1 MNIIIANDY
10 KEMSKKAA
18 IIIANEIINKPN
30 SVLGLATGRTP
41 LGTYEEL
48 VELYRTGVV
57 DFSDVTTFNLDEYF
71 GIPQDNEYSYHYYMM
86 KNLFKHISINLERTY
101 IPNGMTEDIKAECQF
116 YDAKIEEM
124 GGIDLQLLGIGVNGH
139 IGFNE
144 PNIEFESKTHLVE
157 LDQETIGANAR
168 YFKSKNEVPKRAISM
183 GIKNIMQSKKILL
196 LATGKDKAD
205 AIVKTVEGNITPEVP
220 SSILQLHPNTILI
233 IDKQAASKLCFDK
246 KE

>member
-1 MNIIIANDY
+1 MNIIIVNDY

-48 VELYRTGVV
+48 VELYKMGTV
-57 DFSDVTTFNLDEYF
+57 DFSNVATFNLDEYY
-71 GIPQDNEYSYHYYMM
+71 GVSKENEYSYHYYMM
-86 KNLFKHISINLERTY
+86 HNLFKHIGINLERTY
-101 IPNGMTEDIKAECQF
+101 IPNGMAEDIIAECQS

-124 GGIDLQLLGIGVNGH
+124 GGIDLQLLGIGINGH

-144 PNIEFESKTHLVE
+144 PNIEFEAKTHLVE
-157 LDQETIGANAR
+157 LDQETISANAR
-168 YFKSKNEVPKRAISM
+168 YFNSKEEVPKKAISM

-196 LATGKDKAD
+196 LAAGEDKAD
-205 AIVKTVEGNITPEVP
+205 AIEKTVKGNITPEVP
-220 SSILQLHPNTILI
+220 SSILQLHSNATLI
-233 IDKQAASKLCFDK
+233 IDKQAASKLRY
-246 KE
+246 